1 MIPFFYVIKI
11 KFDEKGIIRY
21 DKETIQGGKNM
32 EEKLEKVKE
41 ILTKQNQEQLLK
53 YPMIQEKEELLDSIL
68 DINFDQL
75 NTLYQKAIQKE
86 EKVNTQIKPISY
98 IEKASLPEQEK
109 EIYKKRGE
117 QLIKEGKYAV
127 VTMAGGQRNKARS

>member
-1 MIPFFYVIKI
+1 MIK
-11 KFDEKGIIRY
+11 KRY
-21 DKETIQGGKNM
+21 KERKNM